1 MTEYEGKIVSPKEG
15 KIAIVV
21 SKFNQTVTRSLL
33 DGCVKTLTAR
43 GVASENIVV
52 AWVPGAFELPTAA
65 SLLAED
71 SQHSA
76 VICLGCVIRG
86 ETPHDTYIAQAVS
99 SELARMGVDFGIP
112 VIFGLLT
119 CNTKEQAFARAG
131 LAADG
136 SAIETVQGEE
146 PMVRD
151 KTVEPAIGNKGVEA
165 AEAALEMID
174 LIGQF
179 PEIESD
185 EEDDPSE
192 RMTARAAQYRAG
204 QFDDDSD
211 VAEYVNLGSEY
222 DEDDEDEFEEF
233 DEGDDFFEDDRPS
246 KGGRGRFSGASH
258 TGSKKTGYGRGFD
271 RQAPRGKGGFDSPR
285 GGKGPKGPK
294 GGRGTNFRPGGFGNG
309 AKGKSGPFKGNGPR
323 GGKGKRY

>member
-33 DGCVKTLTAR
+33 DGCVKTLR
-43 GVASENIVV
+43 EHGVDSENIVV

-76 VICLGCVIRG
+76 VICLGCVIKG

-99 SELARMGVDFGIP
+99 TELARMGVDFGIP

-131 LAADG
+131 LDADG
-136 SAIETVQGEE
+136 KALEVAQVTQGEE
-146 PMVRD
+146 PVVRD

-179 PEIESD
+179 PEVESD
-185 EEDDPSE
+185 EDDAVSD
-192 RMTARAAQYRAG
+192 RMVTRANQYRAG
-204 QFDDDSD
+204 RFDDESEEI
-211 VAEYVNLGSEY
+211 EYVDLGSDF
-222 DEDDEDEFEEF
+222 DEDDEYEEF
-233 DEGDDFFEDDRPS
+233 DDNRFENERSSRD
-246 KGGRGRFSGASH
+246 GRGQFSGSFR
-258 TGSKKTGYGRGFD
+258 TGQKYPGTGRGAG
-271 RQAPRGKGGFDSPR
+271 RQPSYTTHTKGGFDVKR
-285 GGKGPKGPK
+285 GGKGPKGPTRGGK
-294 GGRGTNFRPGGFGNG
+294 GAGPSSYGGS
-309 AKGKSGPFKGNGPR
+309 KGKSGPKGNGFR

>member
-15 KIAIVV
+15 KIALVV

-33 DGCVKTLTAR
+33 DGCVKTLTTH

-76 VICLGCVIRG
+76 VICLGCVIKG

-136 SAIETVQGEE
+136 TAVETEWAEE
-146 PMVRD
+146 STVRD

-179 PEIESD
+179 PEVESD
-185 EEDDPSE
+185 EENGPSE

-204 QFDDDSD
+204 QFDDDPD
-211 VAEYVNLGSEY
+211 VIEYVNLESEY
-222 DEDDEDEFEEF
+222 DEDDEDDFEEF
-233 DEGDDFFEDDRPS
+233 DDDFLDDERPL
-246 KGGRGRFSGASH
+246 KGARGHFSGSPHSGPKQA
-258 TGSKKTGYGRGFD
+258 GYGRGHD
-271 RQAPRGKGGFDSPR
+271 RPAPRGKGGADSYR

-294 GGRGTNFRPGGFGNG
+294 GGKGTNFRSGGFGNG
-309 AKGKSGPFKGNGPR
+309 VKGKTGPFKGNGPR

>member
-1 MTEYEGKIVSPKEG
+1 MIEYEGKIVSPKEG

-33 DGCVKTLTAR
+33 DGCIKTLTAH
-43 GVASENIVV
+43 GVTSENIVV

-76 VICLGCVIRG
+76 VICLGCVIKG

-136 SAIETVQGEE
+136 TAMETEQGEE
-146 PMVRD
+146 PVVRD

-179 PEIESD
+179 PEVESD

-204 QFDDDSD
+204 QFDDDPD
-211 VAEYVNLGSEY
+211 VIEYVNLDNEY

-233 DEGDDFFEDDRPS
+233 DGTFLDERPS
-246 KGGRGRFSGASH
+246 KGGRGHFSGTSH
-258 TGSKKTGYGRGFD
+258 SGPKQTGYGRGHD
-271 RQAPRGKGGFDSPR
+271 RPAPRGKGGFDPNR
-285 GGKGPKGPK
+285 GGKGPKGGK
-294 GGRGTNFRPGGFGNG
+294 GTNFRPGGFGNG
-309 AKGKSGPFKGNGPR
+309 PKGKTGPFKGNGPR